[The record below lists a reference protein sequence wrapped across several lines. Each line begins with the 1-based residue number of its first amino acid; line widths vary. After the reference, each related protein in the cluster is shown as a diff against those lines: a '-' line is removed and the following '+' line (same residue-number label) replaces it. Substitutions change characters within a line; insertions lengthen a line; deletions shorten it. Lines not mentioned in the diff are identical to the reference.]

1 MARKK
6 THEHEPEGGS
16 HEPKVEGGF
25 HEHKVEA
32 GSHSHGHTTECGGGL
47 LSGRLM
53 LGLLVALSLGFGVVM
68 VKKYKALEAK
78 AGTGV
83 ITTGAAPV
91 KDPEVEKALLEL
103 GKKLGAIKSELD
115 ELEPVLKKLGVKAE
129 KPAGSHVHH

>member
-32 GSHSHGHTTECGGGL
+32 GSHSHGHTTECGGL

-83 ITTGAAPV
+83 ITTGAAPA

-115 ELEPVLKKLGVKAE
+115 ELEPVLKKLGVKVE
-129 KPAGSHVHH
+129 KPAGPHVHH

>member
-16 HEPKVEGGF
+16 HEPKVE
-25 HEHKVEA
+25 A
-32 GSHSHGHTTECGGGL
+32 GSHSHEHTTECGGL

-83 ITTGAAPV
+83 ITTGAAPA

-115 ELEPVLKKLGVKAE
+115 GLEPVLKKLGVKAE
-129 KPAGSHVHH
+129 KPAGPHVPH

>member
-16 HEPKVEGGF
+16 QEPKLEGSF
-25 HEHKVEA
+25 HEHMAEA
-32 GSHSHGHTTECGGGL
+32 SSHSHGHTAECGGL
-47 LSGRLM
+47 LSGRLT

-68 VKKYKALEAK
+68 AKKYMALEAK
-78 AGTGV
+78 AGAGV
-83 ITTGAAPV
+83 ITPGAAPA

-115 ELEPVLKKLGVKAE
+115 ELEPVLKKLGVKVE
-129 KPAGSHVHH
+129 KPAGSHEHH